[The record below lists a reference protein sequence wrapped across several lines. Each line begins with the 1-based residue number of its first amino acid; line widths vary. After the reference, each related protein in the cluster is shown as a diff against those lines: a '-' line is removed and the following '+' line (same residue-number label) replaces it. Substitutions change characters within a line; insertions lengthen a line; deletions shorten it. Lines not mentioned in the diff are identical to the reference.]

1 MRRPGFLAF
10 PAVARANLPAKGT
23 MYTLSKSRAAAISCA
38 ILLPPVYFYFLLS
51 RSLSRLPFL
60 DDYTS
65 VLQFLLQWKQEHGVQ
80 HLVQILTSQHN
91 EYRLMFENVFFG
103 LQYALLGH
111 TDLRALAMLGD
122 LFVIPIFAVLS
133 FIWRQGGTARE
144 QLVWFVPVSWILFQ
158 LQYASSLNSAMAP
171 LQNLPVVFFAL
182 LCCSMAARPGWWTFA
197 GAVAS
202 LALCIGSS
210 GNGLFLLPV
219 VGLLFLQ
226 QRRYRHFALWLLAG
240 IAFCLIYFHGY
251 NFGASQS
258 HADKSLLSSFK
269 HLSPAYGLAFLG
281 SIAAKANP
289 LPAIAFGALLVAM
302 FLVATW
308 QRLFRQNPALY
319 YSALFFFVT
328 AFAVSGLRSDLGLVS
343 ALGSRYR
350 INSTVL
356 VILIYFYLVQQF
368 KPERWR
374 PFVQAPLAILLGLA
388 LIGFDLLSDQGG
400 QKFLLTR
407 RQKLETAMLRWE
419 RHEPREDAAATTPGD
434 YTAENEKKGF
444 YEPIEPLL
452 SEAIEAGIYRLPA
465 LPEQH

>member
-1 MRRPGFLAF
+1 MH
-10 PAVARANLPAKGT
+10 
-23 MYTLSKSRAAAISCA
+23 TLSKSRLVAMWCA
-38 ILLPPVYFYFLLS
+38 ILLPPAYFYLLLS

-60 DDYTS
+60 DDYYS
-65 VLQFLLQWKQEHGVQ
+65 VLQFLLEWKQEHGMQ
-80 HLVQILTSQHN
+80 HVVQILTSQHN

-103 LQYALLGH
+103 LQYSLLGH
-111 TDLRALAMLGD
+111 TDLRALAILGD
-122 LFVIPIFAVLS
+122 LVVLPIFGVLYL
-133 FIWRQGGTARE
+133 IWKQGDRSHE
-144 QLVWFVPVSWILFQ
+144 QILWFVPVSWILFQ

-171 LQNLPVVFFAL
+171 LQNLPVILFAL
-182 LCCSMAARPGWWTFA
+182 LCCFLAARPGAWAFVA
-197 GAVAS
+197 AVVS

-219 VGLLFLQ
+219 VGLLYLQ
-226 QRRYRHFALWLLAG
+226 QRRYRDLGLWVLAG
-240 IAFCLIYFHGY
+240 IVLCLTYFHGY

-269 HLSPAYGLAFLG
+269 HLSPAYGAAFLG

-289 LPAIAFGALLVAM
+289 LPAVAFGVVLVAV
-302 FLVATW
+302 FVVATW
-308 QRLFRQNPALY
+308 QRLFRRNAALY

-356 VILIYFYLVQQF
+356 VILIYFYLVQQYR
-368 KPERWR
+368 PERWR
-374 PFVQAPLAILLGLA
+374 PTVQSPAAILLGLA

-400 QKFLLTR
+400 QKVLLTR
-407 RQKLETAMLRWE
+407 RQKLEAAMLRWE
-419 RHEPREDAAATTPGD
+419 RHEPREEATSSAPGD

-444 YEPIEPLL
+444 YEPVEPFL
-452 SEAIEAGIYRLPA
+452 SESIEAGIYRLPA
-465 LPEQH
+465 LPGQH